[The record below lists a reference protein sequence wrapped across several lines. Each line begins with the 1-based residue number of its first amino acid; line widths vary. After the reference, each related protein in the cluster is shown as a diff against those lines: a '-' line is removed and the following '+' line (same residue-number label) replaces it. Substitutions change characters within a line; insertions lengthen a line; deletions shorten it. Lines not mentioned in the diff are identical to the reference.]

1 MVDISKSANFCIAN
15 FQSTHGQVLQWLFTL
30 SPFSDFW
37 GEKKQSFMN
46 WKKMT
51 ERLFA
56 EIDQQTWFSRMICW
70 QIFTGTLLLV
80 QMRSLYFQG
89 IKKRRAVYLRSFAH
103 SWIPSFPTA
112 LKASPFLHLH
122 LQVFISAGLNRAL
135 LKRKDSSSEINF
147 DLVRVFFSCWS
158 AVFFSFWSAVFS
170 LSPEIHLRFLPSLQE
185 GGSSAEKMN

>member
-1 MVDISKSANFCIAN
+1 MTFHPLAIFRLLGR
-15 FQSTHGQVLQWLFTL
+15 T
-30 SPFSDFW
+30 
-37 GEKKQSFMN
+37 EKIFHELE
-46 WKKMT
+46 KMA

-56 EIDQQTWFSRMICW
+56 EIDQQTWFSRMLCW

-103 SWIPSFPTA
+103 SRIPSFPTA

-122 LQVFISAGLNRAL
+122 LQVFISAGLNRAP
-135 LKRKDSSSEINF
+135 LKRKDFSSEINF
-147 DLVRVFFSCWS
+147 DLVRVFFSSWS
-158 AVFFSFWSAVFS
+158 AVFFSFWSVVFS
-170 LSPEIHLRFLPSLQE
+170 RSPEIHLRFLPSLQE

>member
-1 MVDISKSANFCIAN
+1 
-15 FQSTHGQVLQWLFTL
+15 
-30 SPFSDFW
+30 
-37 GEKKQSFMN
+37 MN
-46 WKKMT
+46 WKKMA
-51 ERLFA
+51 ERFFA
-56 EIDQQTWFSRMICW
+56 EIDQQTWFSRMLCW

-103 SWIPSFPTA
+103 SRIPSFPMA

-122 LQVFISAGLNRAL
+122 LQVFISAGLSRVL
-135 LKRKDSSSEINF
+135 LKRKDFFSEINI
-147 DLVRVFFSCWS
+147 DSVRVFSPYWS
-158 AVFFSFWSAVFS
+158 ALFSHFGQQFF